1 MTVARPVVVACGDIL
16 GVAFDGEDEAVLFAP
31 HSGDV
36 LISEVAQW
44 RELIAPRTTPR
55 TSPGTTASTTPGN
68 IGPVDNAPAADAASL
83 AGDEA
88 PASELRA
95 TLRQLGVQ
103 FG

>member
-1 MTVARPVVVACGDIL
+1 VTVARPVVVACGDIL

-44 RELIAPRTTPR
+44 RALITPSL
-55 TSPGTTASTTPGN
+55 TESP
-68 IGPVDNAPAADAASL
+68 ADAPPL
-83 AGDEA
+83 AGVA
-88 PASELRA
+88 PPESELRA

>member
-44 RELIAPRTTPR
+44 RELIAP
-55 TSPGTTASTTPGN
+55 GTTAGTTPGN

-83 AGDEA
+83 ASDEA